1 MKAQYLAIAMLSSV
15 AKNRQI
21 ACPHSGWYR
30 GFVQPLKYD
39 EKNYQKSKLKKL
51 LALYYQLMH
60 GQQMQRASDPQ

>member
-30 GFVQPLKYD
+30 GFVQTTKSLFQHSPRSPLTREAKT
-39 EKNYQKSKLKKL
+39 
-51 LALYYQLMH
+51 
-60 GQQMQRASDPQ
+60 